1 MIRKISI
8 DQLLPGMYVVD
19 LHKRWLDH
27 SIWQSRF
34 KVRDEAHIWKLREEG
49 INQLSIDTTKGID
62 LPPTPM
68 ASINRLE
75 RRLQSMAEIKAGIPV
90 PCHWARS
97 GGGRRVCSVKQAV
110 R

>member
-49 INQLSIDTTKGID
+49 IGQLSIDTTSVADG
-62 LPPTPM
+62 
-68 ASINRLE
+68 RH
-75 RRLQSMAEIKAGIPV
+75 QSSGATLAVDGRDQGRDSPYRVTGRGAAAGDAI
-90 PCHWARS
+90 A
-97 GGGRRVCSVKQAV
+97 Q
-110 R
+110 